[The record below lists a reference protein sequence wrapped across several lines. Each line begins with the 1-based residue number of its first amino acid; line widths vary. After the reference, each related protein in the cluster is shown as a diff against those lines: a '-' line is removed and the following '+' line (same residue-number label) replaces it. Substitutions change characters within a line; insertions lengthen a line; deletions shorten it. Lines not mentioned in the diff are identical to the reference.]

1 MINIY
6 SKKKT
11 DIEKTINDMMNKDV
25 IDKSN
30 SKVLQHTIQY
40 EEKSKRKI
48 LPKDIFD
55 NMKNKNKTN
64 NNVKKRSK

>member
-48 LPKDIFD
+48 LPTDIFD

-64 NNVKKRSK
+64 NKKK